1 MWKDISR
8 FGKKLV
14 ETGLTHS
21 HFGNISVRVADRVI
35 ITRSGSM
42 LDEIDENQV
51 VEVGL
56 FEPSSLD
63 ILASSETVVHRAIY
77 SGTSAL
83 AIIHTHS
90 PYAVVTSLLEADH
103 FEPAD
108 SEGSY
113 FLHKVPIVAGGIG
126 TGELAKNA
134 TFALREHKACIA
146 KSHGVFTVGAT
157 LEDAYIAACMVEHSA
172 KVRYLVNNYRRPR
185 SSGSRP

>member
-1 MWKDISR
+1 MWRDISK

-21 HFGNISVRVADRVI
+21 HFGNISARVADQII
-35 ITRSGSM
+35 ITQSGSM

-77 SGTSAL
+77 TETSAL

-90 PYAVVTSLLEADH
+90 PYAVATSLLEADY

-108 SEGSY
+108 SEGTY
-113 FLHKVPIVAGGIG
+113 FLHKVPIVGGGIG
-126 TGELAKNA
+126 TDELARNA
-134 TFALREHKACIA
+134 SSVLREHKACIA
-146 KSHGVFTVGAT
+146 KSHGVFAVGAT
-157 LEDAYIAACMVEHSA
+157 LKDAYIAACMVEHSA
-172 KVRYLVNNYRRPR
+172 MVRYLVGMWDRARID
-185 SSGSRP
+185 